1 MTVEEGE
8 KIAGEIGYPI
18 IVKAALGGGGKGM
31 RVAQTPDE
39 FQASFQ
45 TAQKEAADGIRR
57 RNNVSGTFCRASAS
71 YRIPDSCR

>member
-1 MTVEEGE
+1 MFRLFREGKEPVYTVEEGE

-39 FQASFQ
+39 FQAKFPDS
-45 TAQKEAADGIRR
+45 TERSADGIRR
-57 RNNVSGTFCRASAS
+57 RNNVSGTFL
-71 YRIPDSCR
+71 